1 MVEHF
6 FVDDDENEK
15 KKETETKQETEADEG
30 KNAAIFAYVPFLC
43 FIPLVKMRNNEF
55 ALKHGKQGFML
66 LLIEIV
72 SFLFLVVPKLNELL
86 WAALL
91 ILCAVSAAAGILHV
105 LEGKSWKIPFIGDLA
120 EKFKL

>member
-72 SFLFLVVPKLNELL
+72 SFLVNEM
-86 WAALL
+86 
-91 ILCAVSAAAGILHV
+91 G
-105 LEGKSWKIPFIGDLA
+105 SW
-120 EKFKL
+120 